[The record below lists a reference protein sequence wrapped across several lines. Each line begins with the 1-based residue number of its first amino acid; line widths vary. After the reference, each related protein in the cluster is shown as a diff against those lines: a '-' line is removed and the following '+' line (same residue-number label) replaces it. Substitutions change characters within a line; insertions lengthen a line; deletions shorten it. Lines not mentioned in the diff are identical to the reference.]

1 VEKVSLRG
9 WGGGS
14 GVVAYL
20 VVVLETGCDKGV
32 DGELA
37 LLVEG

>member
-1 VEKVSLRG
+1 MRV
-9 WGGGS
+9 WWGGS
-14 GVVAYL
+14 GGVAYL
-20 VVVLETGCDKGV
+20 VVVLENGCDKGV